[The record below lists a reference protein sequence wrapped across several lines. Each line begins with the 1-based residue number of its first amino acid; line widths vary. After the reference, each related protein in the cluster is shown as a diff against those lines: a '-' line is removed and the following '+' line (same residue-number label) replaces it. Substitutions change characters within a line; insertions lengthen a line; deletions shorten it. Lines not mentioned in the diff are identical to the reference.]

1 MTWILLAT
9 FGQFLNAIV
18 AILDKYIVSDKR
30 AMPRPFVYAFYT
42 CILTGAWV
50 FIYILGILPLPDTW
64 QFPSFKNV
72 SAPSL
77 IVVALALL
85 AAYTLF
91 LALVSM
97 YDALKHA
104 DASDVL
110 PVIGAVSALASFGLS
125 YYFLDGR
132 LSQNFVIGIF
142 LLAAGT
148 FLVSRSRFPLKIALV
163 SVHSGSFFAL
173 HYITM
178 KGLFNET
185 SFDNGFFWSRIALV
199 FFAVSLLMVPAYYEK
214 IREQTGQT
222 SKRAGVLV
230 FGTKMLAGVAAFLM
244 LKATDWGDVAVVQA
258 LDGLKYVFII
268 LLGILFVKFIPKS
281 ATDDVIEPMTLFRKI
296 IYIAVIS
303 TGFVVL
309 FI

>member
-1 MTWILLAT
+1 MSWILLAT
-9 FGQFLNAIV
+9 FGQFLNAVV
-18 AILDKYIVSDKR
+18 AILDKYIVSDKH

-50 FIYILGILPLPDTW
+50 LVYVLGFLPLPDAW
-64 QFPSFKNV
+64 QVPTYENV
-72 SAPSL
+72 THPTL
-77 IVVALALL
+77 IVVALSLL

-97 YDALKHA
+97 YDALKHS

-132 LSQNFVIGIF
+132 LSQNYIIGVF

-148 FLVSRSRFPLKIALV
+148 FLVSRSRFPLKIALI
-163 SVHSGSFFAL
+163 SLHSGIFFAL

-185 SFDNGFFWSRIALV
+185 TFDNGFFWSRIALV
-199 FFAVSLLMVPAYYEK
+199 FFAISLLMVPAYFEK
-214 IREQTGQT
+214 IREQTGHT
-222 SKRAGVLV
+222 TKRAGLLV
-230 FGTKMLAGVAAFLM
+230 FGTKMIAGVAAFLI

-268 LLGILFVKFIPKS
+268 LLSLLFVKFLPPS
-281 ATDDVIEPMTLFRKI
+281 ASDDVVEPLTLFRKI
-296 IYIAVIS
+296 MYIAIIS